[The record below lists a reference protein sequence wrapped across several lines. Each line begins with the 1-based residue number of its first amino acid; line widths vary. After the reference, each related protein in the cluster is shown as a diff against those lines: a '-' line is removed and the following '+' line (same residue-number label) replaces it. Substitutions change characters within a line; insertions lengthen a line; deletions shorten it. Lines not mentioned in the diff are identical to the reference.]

1 LPDELARPLPKNREA
16 EQVVLGAAMLEPDS
30 VIPQLLQAL
39 QPDDF
44 YWKAHQ
50 IIYRVILELFEGGK
64 PADLITVGN
73 RLDELN
79 KLDEV
84 GGRAYL
90 SELLTKVTTTASVPY
105 YAEIIKKKA
114 VLRAL
119 IEAGHQIAELGFHRG
134 AGARAAA
141 RRCRREDLSD
151 LTLPAHP

>member
-30 VIPQLLQAL
+30 VIPQLLQTL

-84 GGRAYL
+84 G
-90 SELLTKVTTTASVPY
+90 
-105 YAEIIKKKA
+105 
-114 VLRAL
+114 
-119 IEAGHQIAELGFHRG
+119 AGH
-134 AGARAAA
+134 
-141 RRCRREDLSD
+141 
-151 LTLPAHP
+151 T